1 MGLDNIIYEKRGV
14 KDKQLSEILAPLGSG
29 IMVDDSNSFRG
40 KMYDG
45 FISDITGYS
54 LYETDDWTHEDIE
67 KVIVSLKDYKNN
79 FDKIIFVIFQR
90 NDNFFYIF
98 MCPIICF
105 VQTITC
111 NIGNKTVIHLTS
123 KRITVINHNSR
134 P

>member
-29 IMVDDSNSFRG
+29 IMVDGDNSFRG

-79 FDKIIFVIFQR
+79 FDKIIDLETDLEHRYHMDVERFDAFV
-90 NDNFFYIF
+90 DL
-98 MCPIICF
+98 F
-105 VQTITC
+105 VLC
-111 NIGNKTVIHLTS
+111 LEKGW
-123 KRITVINHNSR
+123 RITAWY
-134 P
+134 